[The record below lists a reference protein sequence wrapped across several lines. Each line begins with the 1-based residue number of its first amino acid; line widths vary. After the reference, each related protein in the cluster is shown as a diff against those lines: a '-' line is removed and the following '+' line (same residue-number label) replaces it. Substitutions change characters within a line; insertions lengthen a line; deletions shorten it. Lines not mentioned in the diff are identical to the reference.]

1 MSINQ
6 RSVSVPLPLLLLLL
20 LLSIVAGSIPS
31 AVGQNT
37 LLNVT
42 TGDIVDL
49 VGNITERAG
58 VGGEEDDDDSSF
70 PFLNDDDDNSNSSSI
85 SSLPSPSSS
94 SVPISQTVMINEIEL
109 NPMGGVDGGEEWIEL
124 YNPLDDDINISN
136 FEIRTLS
143 ESATMNLPP
152 DAIIEAGETYV
163 IELGE
168 QILSNIVESLVLA
181 DATEDDDDNN
191 NILDRTPSLVDM
203 SNDDRTWQRI
213 PDGNNEWQFVEDT
226 EGSLNSPDRSNNAIH
241 DSTYYSESDIECLG
255 SAGCIEGIATRII
268 DGDSLYVSANST
280 IYKVDLAFIEAPSRG
295 EEEFV
300 ESTAFTRDLCL
311 GSTVLIDQDDKLLM
325 STDSS
330 VNAVVYCSSSNLNE
344 ELLDNGYVELEV
356 QECATSE
363 FANEPWVKD
372 HGC

>member
-6 RSVSVPLPLLLLLL
+6 RSVSVPLPLLLLL

-58 VGGEEDDDDSSF
+58 VGGGEEDDDDTGF

-85 SSLPSPSSS
+85 SSLPPPSSS
-94 SVPISQTVMINEIEL
+94 SAPISQTVMINEIEL

-152 DAIIEAGETYV
+152 NAIIEAGETYV
-163 IELGE
+163 IELEE

-181 DATEDDDDNN
+181 DATEDDDDN

-213 PDGNNEWQFVEDT
+213 PDGNNEWQFVENT
-226 EGSLNSPDRSNNAIH
+226 EGSLNSPDSSNNAIH

-311 GSTVLIDQDDKLLM
+311 GSTVLIDQDDKVLM

-344 ELLDNGYVELEV
+344 ELLDNGYAELEA
-356 QECATSE
+356 QECTTSE

>member
-1 MSINQ
+1 MPINQ
-6 RSVSVPLPLLLLLL
+6 RCVSVPLSLLLL

-58 VGGEEDDDDSSF
+58 VGGEDDDSSF
-70 PFLNDDDDNSNSSSI
+70 PFLNDDDDNSNSSI
-85 SSLPSPSSS
+85 SSLPPPSSS
-94 SVPISQTVMINEIEL
+94 SAPTSQTVMINEIEL

-124 YNPLDDDINISN
+124 YNPSDDDINISN

-163 IELGE
+163 IELEE

-181 DATEDDDDNN
+181 DATDDDNN

-226 EGSLNSPDRSNNAIH
+226 EDNLNSPDSSNSAIH

-255 SAGCIEGIATRII
+255 SAGCIEGIAIRII
-268 DGDSLYVSANST
+268 DGDSLYVSANS
-280 IYKVDLAFIEAPSRG
+280 IVYKVDLAFIEAPSRG
-295 EEEFV
+295 EEGFV

-311 GSTVLIDQDDKLLM
+311 GSMVLIDQDDKLLT

-344 ELLDNGYVELEV
+344 ELLDNGYTELEV
-356 QECATSE
+356 EECATSE